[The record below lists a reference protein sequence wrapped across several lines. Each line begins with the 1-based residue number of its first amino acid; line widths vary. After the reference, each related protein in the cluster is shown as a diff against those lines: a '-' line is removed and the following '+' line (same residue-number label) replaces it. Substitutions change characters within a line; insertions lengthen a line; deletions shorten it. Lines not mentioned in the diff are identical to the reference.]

1 MPHYV
6 YEIPAGSAP
15 IRQINAFPGYVEAS
29 AFADEERARQSLHDA
44 AMVVVVHA
52 ETSEEGDTGARKLQ
66 EQFEEARRS
75 RAAPTA
81 RVSHFI
87 REYGG
92 TEPDERPQLPQ
103 LLE

>member
-15 IRQINAFPGYVEAS
+15 IRQVNAFPFYAEAS
-29 AFADEERARQSLHDA
+29 GFANAARAKQSLHDA

-52 ETSEEGDTGARKLQ
+52 ETSEEGDAGARKLQ
-66 EQFEEARRS
+66 EQFDEARRS
-75 RAAPTA
+75 RPAPAA

-87 REYGG
+87 REYGSG
-92 TEPDERPQLPQ
+92 REERLQLPS